1 MNRSWTHKN
10 IARSI
15 QFSSKGVLLWPT
27 SDDAPNGWGEPF
39 DTITGT
45 IGGPNPNVL
54 LTYTGPTVGIKRGVK
69 RSQAGNCYWRGPQ
82 GRVISW
88 QGPWGFQVESPAH
101 YFGTPSYSSS
111 YEIALAARAG
121 AALSSIGY
129 TQTTSYIPI
138 NPSNPTGPGTW
149 LIHGSRFSTKIFK
162 TGKLFAT
169 APNKILGAAELN
181 GGIIAILVDQTIRY
195 KKGPADWVTI
205 GTLTDPTVT
214 DPAKTLLPYLGIFS
228 FDADGLHAIAIR
240 SVLCR
245 DNLNPNYATNHI
257 EKVLTRV
264 SVSLDAN
271 GNLSTSV
278 SHTATGA
285 LALISTFHSV
295 STYTPPPP
303 PYTDGGSGSYSDT
316 TTYSSEGETVVAA
329 GFYGNTEVVLSAKAH
344 ETSQIWSTS
353 SSGYRYGDGGENGE
367 GLLSHSYT
375 ESGSNKVGLYNGED
389 LLVDLFVSTKTTS
402 SSSSEQSHW
411 GERRGSDSASGGST
425 SSTTSS
431 TESSSLLFADVSVSL
446 PELCLVKEVSYSSSE
461 HSGSFEF
468 SAGGNTPMVNTSEAN
483 SSYTRSR
490 TYSVINPN
498 VSFPVDQIGPSTT
511 TSNGGPID
519 SLGNIGFYATGNS
532 ATTNTYRE
540 YNVVGANS
548 LRSYYL
554 TAGYV
559 DIFPVCYGVVDPVSG
574 FWATVHYLYTVNYV
588 GEGLSAVETTT
599 TAQLPNGLTPES
611 FLGLTGDNQALG
623 NLPSKG
629 VYLL

>member
-1 MNRSWTHKN
+1 
-10 IARSI
+10 
-15 QFSSKGVLLWPT
+15 
-27 SDDAPNGWGEPF
+27 
-39 DTITGT
+39 
-45 IGGPNPNVL
+45 
-54 LTYTGPTVGIKRGVK
+54 
-69 RSQAGNCYWRGPQ
+69 
-82 GRVISW
+82 
-88 QGPWGFQVESPAH
+88 
-101 YFGTPSYSSS
+101 
-111 YEIALAARAG
+111 
-121 AALSSIGY
+121 
-129 TQTTSYIPI
+129 
-138 NPSNPTGPGTW
+138 
-149 LIHGSRFSTKIFK
+149 
-162 TGKLFAT
+162 
-169 APNKILGAAELN
+169 
-181 GGIIAILVDQTIRY
+181 
-195 KKGPADWVTI
+195 
-205 GTLTDPTVT
+205 
-214 DPAKTLLPYLGIFS
+214 
-228 FDADGLHAIAIR
+228 
-240 SVLCR
+240 
-245 DNLNPNYATNHI
+245 
-257 EKVLTRV
+257 
-264 SVSLDAN
+264 VSLDAN

-461 HSGSFEF
+461 NSGSFEV
-468 SAGGNTPMVNTSEAN
+468 SVVVNTTEST
-483 SSYTRSR
+483 SSSTASH
-490 TYSVINPN
+490 TNSVINPN
-498 VSFPVDQIGPSTT
+498 VSFPVDQRGPITT
-511 TSNGGPID
+511 TSTGH
-519 SLGNIGFYATGNS
+519 LETLANIGFNS
-532 ATTNTYRE
+532 AGNYETTNTNRE
-540 YNVVGANS
+540 YNVVGANHF
-548 LRSYYL
+548 RSYHP

-574 FWATVHYLYTVNYV
+574 FWATVHYLYTVNS
-588 GEGLSAVETTT
+588 GTADLSVVETT

>member
-15 QFSSKGVLLWPT
+15 QFGSKGVLLWPT
-27 SDDAPNGWGEPF
+27 SDGAPNGWGEPF
-39 DTITGT
+39 DTLPGT
-45 IGGPNPNVL
+45 VGGPNPNVL
-54 LTYTGPTVGIKRGVK
+54 LTYTGSTVGIKRGVK

-88 QGPWGFQVESPAH
+88 QGPWGFQVESPVH
-101 YFGTPSYSSS
+101 YFGVTSYSSS
-111 YEIALAARAG
+111 TDTARAARAG

-195 KKGPADWVTI
+195 KKGSADWVTI

-245 DNLNPNYATNHI
+245 DNLDPSYATNHI

-271 GNLSTSV
+271 GNLNTSV
-278 SHTATGA
+278 SHTATEA
-285 LALISTFHSV
+285 LALIRTHHSV

-303 PYTDGGSGSYSDT
+303 PYTDGGSGSHSST
-316 TTYSSEGETVVAA
+316 ITYSSEGETVVAA
-329 GFYGNTEVVLSAKAH
+329 GFYGNTEVVLSAKAY
-344 ETSQIWSTS
+344 ETSRTQSNS
-353 SSGYRYGDGGENGE
+353 SSGYRYSDGGNDRI
-367 GLLSHSYT
+367 GLLSVSTT
-375 ESGSNKVGLYNGED
+375 ESGSNKVGLYSGED
-389 LLVDLFVSTKTTS
+389 LLVDLFVSTETAS
-402 SSSSEQSHW
+402 SSSSEQKYRTFTPKLVA
-411 GERRGSDSASGGST
+411 GVST
-425 SSTTSS
+425 SSDTSS

-461 HSGSFEF
+461 RSGSFEWG
-468 SAGGNTPMVNTSEAN
+468 AEVNTRESN
-483 SSYTRSR
+483 SSSTTSL
-490 TYSVINPN
+490 TNSVINPN
-498 VSFPVDQIGPSTT
+498 VSFPVDQRGPFT
-511 TSNGGPID
+511 TSTVGPMSSID
-519 SLGNIGFYATGNS
+519 GNIGFYATGNYE
-532 ATTNTYRE
+532 TTNTNRE

-559 DIFPVCYGVVDPVSG
+559 DMFPVCYGVVATDSG
-574 FWATVHYLYTVNYV
+574 FWATVHYLYTVHS
-588 GEGLSAVETTT
+588 GTGDLSVVETT